1 MSGEQ
6 LAVVSVVTVGK
17 FNPSI
22 AQPSWFA
29 SEGLITKAE
38 ADAAQIEVIHPE
50 VSDFT
55 VLSPD
60 AGGGGALRVQMLRE
74 RLYIATEDAR
84 LYEMTRDLSVGILTL
99 LRHTPISKLGINYDC
114 HVNLPSDDARN
125 ALGRR
130 LAPQDPWNDA
140 LRDPALLSL
149 SMKSARPDGL
159 EGHIV
164 VKVEPSARFPFGVF
178 VAVNDHFDISA
189 PDGYGAEK
197 VVDVLKTAW
206 DPSLKRSREVLAKV
220 TK

>member
-6 LAVVSVVTVGK
+6 LAMVSVVTVGK

-55 VLSPD
+55 VLSSEG
-60 AGGGGALRVQMLRE
+60 AALRVQVLRE

-84 LYEMTRDLSVGILTL
+84 LFEMTRDLGVGILTL
-99 LRHTPISKLGINYDC
+99 LRHTPVSKLGINYDC
-114 HVNLPSDDARN
+114 HVNMPSDDARN

-130 LAPQDPWNDA
+130 LAPPDPWNDV
-140 LRDPALLSL
+140 LRSPALLSL
-149 SMKSARPDGL
+149 SMKSARADNL
-159 EGHIV
+159 EGHV
-164 VKVEPSARFPFGVF
+164 AVKVEPSPRLPFGVL
-178 VAVNDHFDISA
+178 VAVNDHFDITG
-189 PDGYGAEK
+189 PDGHGAEK

-206 DPSLKRSREVLAKV
+206 DLSLKRSREIVAKV
-220 TK
+220 TR